1 MLSKNE
7 KKLLFLVRYAP
18 ILIVSIISVTITLL
32 LFWEKEKNYKNDI
45 ENIKIKFYLENQN
58 RIKHEVYRVHDYINY
73 EKQKG
78 DKFLKDEIK
87 TQLLQANK
95 IMTYIYEKYKN
106 TENKK
111 QITNRIKDSLRE
123 YRFNKN
129 RGYLYIYDKKGTN
142 VFYSLDESIEGENYY
157 DFKNVSGNYTIRDMI
172 ELSNSDEFKFYEWHW
187 YKPNDNSIMK
197 KKIGSV
203 LNFKP
208 YNWFIGTGEYVEDYE
223 NESKKR
229 ILEYI
234 NTIKYSKNGYVF
246 IVDDKGSYLSHVK
259 KSYINKNRI
268 NLKDKNGFMITQEI
282 IKTAQNIEGYI
293 RYIGT
298 IKPDTK
304 LPSEKITFVKAFEE
318 WDWAIGTGFYTDEL
332 DKQIKAKENH
342 LKEEKKNNII
352 NLLYLSVCLTIIF
365 LIISIYLSK
374 VLEKYLTRYRKEVL
388 KYIDKNREKDTMLA
402 QQSKMAAMG
411 EMIEN
416 IAHQWRQPLN
426 LISVSS
432 SGIKFRKEH
441 NLLSDDE
448 FVEGIDQITKSS
460 NYLSQTI
467 EDFREFFSTEKQM
480 SLFNLKETFEKTF
493 NLTSPQLSMKNIVL
507 VKDLEDVEIRGYENE
522 LIQVII
528 NLINNSK
535 DELIKNEEMIRLI
548 FVTLESNNKEAIIN
562 IKDNAGGVNEDII
575 NRIFEPYFTTKHK
588 SQGTGIGLYM
598 SREIIVKHMEGSIEV
613 RNVEYTYENNSYK
626 GANFEIKLSLDK

>member
-7 KKLLFLVRYAP
+7 KKLLRLIRYAP
-18 ILIVSIISVTITLL
+18 ILIVSIISVIITLL

-45 ENIKIKFYLENQN
+45 ENIKIKFYLQNQN
-58 RIKHEVYRVHDYINY
+58 RIKNEVYRVHDYINY

-87 TQLLQANK
+87 RQLTQAKK
-95 IMTYIYEKYKN
+95 IMTYIYEKYKDI
-106 TENKK
+106 ESKE
-111 QITNRIKDSLRE
+111 QITIRIKDSLKE

-142 VFYSLDESIEGENYY
+142 IFYSLDKSLEGKNFYNYQN
-157 DFKNVSGNYTIRDMI
+157 DSGNYTIRDMI
-172 ELSNSDEFKFYEWHW
+172 EVSKSRDFKFYEWYW
-187 YKPNDNSIMK
+187 YKPNDKLLMK
-197 KKIGSV
+197 QKIGSA

-208 YNWFIGTGEYVEDYE
+208 YDWIVGTGEYVEDYE

-246 IVDDKGSYLSHVK
+246 IVNDKGSYLSHVK

-282 IKTAQNIEGYI
+282 IKAGKENEGYI

-304 LPSEKITFVKAFEE
+304 LPSEKITFVKGFKD
-318 WDWAIGTGFYTDEL
+318 WQWAIGTGFYTDEL
-332 DKQIKAKENH
+332 DKQIKEKEDQ
-342 LKEEKKNNII
+342 LKEEKKNSII
-352 NLLYLSVCLTIIF
+352 DLLYLSIILTLIF

-374 VLEKYLTRYRKEVL
+374 ILEKYLTRYRREVHRH
-388 KYIDKNREKDTMLA
+388 IDTNREKDSMLA

-432 SGIKFRKEH
+432 TGIKFRKEH
-441 NLLSDDE
+441 GLLSDSD
-448 FVEGIDQITKSS
+448 FIDGIDQITKSS

-467 EDFREFFSTEKQM
+467 EDFREFFNPEKQM
-480 SLFNLKETFEKTF
+480 TLFNLKVTLEKTF
-493 NLTSPQLSMKNIVL
+493 KLLDAQLDMKNIIL
-507 VKDLEDVEIRGYENE
+507 IKDIEDVEIYGYENE

-535 DELIKNEEMIRLI
+535 DELIKDEKNKRFI
-548 FVTLESNNKEAIIN
+548 FITLKINTKKAIITV
-562 IKDNAGGVNEDII
+562 KDNAGGIKKEII

-598 SREIIVKHMEGSIEV
+598 SREIIVKHMQGTIDVS
-613 RNVEYTYENNSYK
+613 NDEYEYENILYK
-626 GANFEIKLSLDK
+626 GAKFKIKLNLQK